1 MKYYERLLDEDFDTY
16 ALRLYANKNLYGLDS
31 VRIGEILNQES
42 GIKKDESAWRKFYTA
57 MKYGI
62 DYQLRRGDKDIHTT
76 ILSISD
82 LHIPFQLPIE
92 VLEDYIDRVDILQ
105 INGDVCDNQATSKFP
120 KCYRVSPM
128 EEIIE
133 ARQYLIDLIGY
144 IRPKKVAINY
154 GNHDIRF
161 QSYLAKNLDTDLLEL
176 MPKTSLELIFEDGF
190 HWYNKRELTK
200 VWYSP
205 LKEVIE
211 DTELV
216 YIDNWFCQ
224 IGDAIF
230 CHPLAFSTA
239 MMKTAEK
246 AMLYFRNEGFD
257 FKNLVM
263 AHTHRSGQYT
273 VGNTTLYEQGAF
285 CDVTKNN
292 YSDGRLVNS
301 QKEGFIYLCQDKNG
315 KTLKDKT
322 QLIILN

>member
-1 MKYYERLLDEDFDTY
+1 MKYERLLGEDFDAY
-16 ALRLYANKNLYGLDS
+16 ALRLYANKTLYGLDS
-31 VRIGEILNQES
+31 VQIGELLNGQSETR
-42 GIKKDESAWRKFYTA
+42 KDESAWRKFYTA

-62 DYQLRRGDKDIHTT
+62 DYEQKRCMNDIATT

-82 LHIPFQLPIE
+82 LHIPFQLPID
-92 VLEDYIDRVDILQ
+92 VLEDYVDRVDILQ

-128 EEIIE
+128 EEIIQ

-144 IRPKKVAINY
+144 IHPRKVIINY

-161 QSYLAKNLDTDLLEL
+161 QNYLAKNLDTDILEL

-200 VWYSP
+200 VWYPP
-205 LKEVIE
+205 LKEVVE
-211 DTELV
+211 DAEIIYV
-216 YIDNWFCQ
+216 DNWYCQ

-230 CHPLAFSTA
+230 CHPLAFSSA

-246 AMLYFRNEGFD
+246 AMLFFRNEGYD
-257 FKNLVM
+257 FKNLIM

-285 CDVTKNN
+285 CDVTKNS

-315 KTLKDKT
+315 VTLKDKT
-322 QLIILN
+322 RLIILN